1 MKGREGD
8 SLTEVKGREGD
19 SLTLK
24 SHRRDGP
31 CVVGWEVPGNK
42 RLSFSDEADQE
53 PMFRV
58 NTR

>member
-8 SLTEVKGREGD
+8 SHTEVKGKVGD

-42 RLSFSDEADQE
+42 RLLF
-53 PMFRV
+53 
-58 NTR
+58 